1 MIKLWLV
8 LILLSAV
15 SYVIVQRSVS
25 SITKTP
31 VWLCW
36 LVMMFPAL
44 LWTVWSQIY
53 GESEP
58 IPVLLL
64 LIPLLVCPLIYGWL
78 VQIGKPIETKSKSQ
92 PANNADSHQDT
103 VKLIAKSLKPIN
115 SEEETSLRS
124 CFPWNIYYL
133 QNIDYRPQAI
143 LCRGKLKAIPEEAY
157 HRVKTNVEKEF
168 GDRFFLILQEG
179 LKGQPFFALVPNPQ
193 AQGSKKDLNEP
204 VTQNILAFLF
214 LAMTL
219 FTTTVAGIEIAG
231 FTLEQLNSEP
241 DILTRGLL
249 YSVPLIAILTV
260 HELGH
265 FFTSNIYKLRCTLP
279 YLIPFPLFLGTL
291 GAFVQRRSPSPH
303 RRALFD
309 IAIAGPVAGFLITL
323 PILFWGLTQSQTVPL
338 ETSNLFDFK
347 VFDPRVSFFLAMI
360 AKFALGGKLGSDLAI
375 NLHPIAIAGY
385 VGLMFTAF
393 NLIPVGQLDGG
404 NIAHAVFGQRTALII
419 GQVARI
425 LTTVLAWI
433 NPSFWFLAIFLWLMP
448 LIDQPAL
455 NDITELD
462 SYRDLAGLLSLGL
475 LIFILLP
482 LPGTVANWLNF

>member
-15 SYVIVQRSVS
+15 TYGIVQRSIS
-25 SITKTP
+25 NITKTP
-31 VWLCW
+31 VWICW
-36 LVMMFPAL
+36 LVMMFPAF
-44 LWTVWSQIY
+44 LWTAWSQIY
-53 GESEP
+53 GESQP
-58 IPVLLL
+58 IPILLL

-78 VQIGKPIETKSKSQ
+78 VQIGKPKGAVAKS
-92 PANNADSHQDT
+92 ADSKNANPNKVDAI
-103 VKLIAKSLKPIN
+103 VKSLKPIN
-115 SEEETSLRS
+115 SEEENSLRS

-143 LCRGKLKAIPEEAY
+143 LCRGKLKAVPEEAY
-157 HRVKTNVEKEF
+157 RRVKSNIEKEF

-193 AQGSKKDLNEP
+193 AQRSKQDLSEP
-204 VTQNILAFLF
+204 ITRPVLAFLF
-214 LAMTL
+214 LLMTIV
-219 FTTTVAGIEIAG
+219 TTTVAGIEIEG
-231 FTLEQLNSEP
+231 FTLEQLQSEP

-249 YSVPLIAILTV
+249 YSIPLIAILIV

-265 FFTSNIYKLRCTLP
+265 YFASLSYKLRCTLP
-279 YLIPFPLFLGTL
+279 YLIPFPLFFGTL
-291 GAFVQRRSPSPH
+291 GAFVQRRTPTPH

-309 IAIAGPVAGFLITL
+309 IAIAGPIAGFVITL
-323 PILFWGLTQSQTVPL
+323 PILFWGLTQSQIVPL
-338 ETSNLFDFK
+338 ETSNIFDFK
-347 VFDPRVSFFLAMI
+347 VFDPRVSFFLAVL
-360 AKFALGGKLGSDLAI
+360 AKSALGSKLVADVAI

-385 VGLMFTAF
+385 LGLLFTAF

-404 NIAHAVFGQRTALII
+404 NIAHAVFGQRMALVI
-419 GQVARI
+419 GQIARI
-425 LTTVLAWI
+425 LTTVLALI
-433 NPSFWFLAIFLWLMP
+433 NPSFWLLAIFLWLMP

-462 SYRDLAGLLSLGL
+462 SVRDCAGLLSLGI
-475 LIFILLP
+475 LIFVLLP